1 MVNKGH
7 GFQKTEWE
15 FYSQK
20 NGVRAWETER
30 LKSYI
35 TGETDR
41 TVIALRQRHI
51 RGLILKGSKMLLLP
65 TPFQPSYRAPVS

>member
-1 MVNKGH
+1 MAFK
-7 GFQKTEWE
+7 KEWE

-20 NGVRAWETER
+20 NGVGAWETER

-35 TGETDR
+35 TGETHK

-51 RGLILKGSKMLLLP
+51 RALILKGNKMLLLP
-65 TPFQPSYRAPVS
+65 TPFQPS